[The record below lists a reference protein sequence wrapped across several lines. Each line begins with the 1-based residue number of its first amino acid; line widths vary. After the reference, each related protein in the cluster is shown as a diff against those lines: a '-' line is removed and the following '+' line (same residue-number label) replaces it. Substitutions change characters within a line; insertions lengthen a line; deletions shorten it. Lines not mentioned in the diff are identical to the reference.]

1 MSERLDGEYVPLPK
15 KLPKDDERSG
25 SSGDDSERRRRRKGK
40 EKVRVVHHLDDPEIY
55 PVVET
60 PSTAS
65 SGRRDSGVFSGGAS
79 PRDAKYFDK
88 KGRPITLP
96 ERRPIEDDS
105 AVQDLARQFNDI
117 ITNERLEKLDAEA
130 KANRLQEKLNKAQAE
145 IDQNKRASW
154 LDDRERRVVDREKR
168 LSQTS
173 SRESPSRREVVIN
186 QPSPPARRSPD
197 NANAATDVLNKARAD
212 YQRKKDRDS
221 KDYGRKY

>member
-15 KLPKDDERSG
+15 KLPKQDEKSN
-25 SSGDDSERRRRRKGK
+25 SSGDDDDKRRKGK
-40 EKVRVVHHLDDPEIY
+40 GKVKVIHHLGDEEIY

-60 PSTAS
+60 PSTVS

-88 KGRPITLP
+88 KGRPIHLA
-96 ERRPIEDDS
+96 ERRPIADES
-105 AVQDLARQFNDI
+105 AIQDLTRQFNDI
-117 ITNERLEKLDAEA
+117 ISNERLEKLDAEA

-154 LDDRERRVVDREKR
+154 LEDRERRVADREKR

-173 SRESPSRREVVIN
+173 SRESPSRREVVVT
-186 QPSPPARRSPD
+186 QTTPPARYSPD
-197 NANAATDVLNKARAD
+197 NANAATDALKKAQAD
-212 YQRKKDRDS
+212 YQRRKDRDS
-221 KDYGRKY
+221 RDYGNRRI